1 MTDTARAPRA
11 FLYVQHLLGIG
22 HLARSSRVADAL
34 VADGFAV
41 TVVTGGTP
49 VAGFPG
55 PKVDHIAL
63 PTIAAGDAGFSGLV
77 DDQGHAVDEAFKA
90 RRCDLLLAAYVAC
103 RPDAVVIEAFPF
115 GRRQVRFELMP
126 LLRAIHSTNPRPR
139 VVCSLRDILQERAK
153 PGRDEESVALVKEYF
168 DLVLVHGDPA
178 FMRLEDTFAL
188 ADQISDRIAYSGLV
202 AAPPPAPVSDRFD
215 VVVSAGG
222 GAVGM
227 DLIRAASEAA
237 RRLPDDLTWCLI
249 TGPNLPQADFDGVVA
264 TASPHVTVVRFRK
277 DFPGLIA
284 NARLSVSQAGY
295 NTVCDVLRARCR
307 CLLVPFATGGET
319 EQTARAERLTRLGL
333 AGVLDEQSLSAATMT
348 AAVRKALDAPEP
360 PLFPLGL
367 EGATQSARIIRKL
380 LGQAG

>member
-1 MTDTARAPRA
+1 MTDTTRAPRA

-49 VAGFPG
+49 VAGFPSQN
-55 PKVDHIAL
+55 VDHIAL
-63 PTIAAGDAGFSGLV
+63 PSIAAGDAGFSGLV
-77 DDQGHAVDEAFKA
+77 DDQGQAVNEAFKT
-90 RRCDLLLAAYVAC
+90 RRCDLLLDAYAAC
-103 RPDAVVIEAFPF
+103 KPDVVVIEAFPF

-126 LLRAIHSTNPRPR
+126 LLRAIHSTVPRPR

-153 PGRDEESVALVKEYF
+153 PGRDEESIALVKEYF

-178 FMRLEDTFAL
+178 FVRLEDTFVL

-237 RRLPDDLTWCLI
+237 RQLPDDLTWCLI
-249 TGPNLPQADFDGVVA
+249 TGPNLPQADFDKVA
-264 TASPHVTVVRFRK
+264 AMAPPHVTVVRFRK

-295 NTVCDVLRARCR
+295 NTVCDVLLARCR

-319 EQTARAERLTRLGL
+319 EQTMRAERLAKLGL
-333 AGVLDEQSLSAATMT
+333 AAVLDEPSLSAETMT
-348 AAVRKALDAPEP
+348 AAVRKTLDAPEP
-360 PLFPLGL
+360 PRFPLGL
-367 EGATQSARIIRKL
+367 NGAIQSARIIRKL
-380 LGQAG
+380 LNRAE